1 MTTSASSSPPA
12 RTAPNAAADW
22 FRATPVFLAF
32 LAMGFGDATGP
43 FVSLAKQ
50 QFHLSTFS
58 AQFIAFTGF
67 IMFGLLSVPMGV
79 FQGKVGK
86 ATVLRLGLAIMLC
99 GVLLPA
105 VGGLGSYPLFL
116 LAVLLLGAGA
126 TTLQVAGNPLMR
138 DVSAAGMYSRNLSL
152 GQFVKAIGSL
162 SGPLIPVLAARYWG
176 LSWHVIFPIFSVALA
191 LTLAA
196 SFGLRRAPRAAA
208 AADAPPTTLASCLKL
223 LGNGYVAAMVLGIF
237 LYVGAE
243 VCMSSNIPLYLQ
255 QHFHVNLTR
264 TGLLGTGLF
273 FAALTLGRFSG
284 GVILNWMKPPR
295 FFLLTCLVSLIG
307 FAGVL
312 MPSPLEAAAGFFLAG
327 LGFANIFPLVFSIA
341 IDAMPEASNELAG
354 LMVTAIVGAAF
365 LPPLMGWVADRVHS
379 MQAGFLVPLAAI
391 GYLTWLAASR
401 HLRPKRTA

>member
-1 MTTSASSSPPA
+1 MTTSTTPA
-12 RTAPNAAADW
+12 RTNQITASDW
-22 FRATPVFLAF
+22 FRSTPVFLAF

-50 QFHLSTFS
+50 QFHLSNFS

-138 DVSAAGMYSRNLSL
+138 DVSAEGMYSRNLSL
-152 GQFVKAIGSL
+152 AQFVKAIGSL
-162 SGPLIPVLAARYWG
+162 SGPVIPVLAARYWG

-191 LTLAA
+191 LTLLASLGLRHAPHAA
-196 SFGLRRAPRAAA
+196 SAG
-208 AADAPPTTLASCLKL
+208 APPTTLASCLKL
-223 LGNGYVAAMVLGIF
+223 LGNGYVASMVLGIF

-243 VCMSSNIPLYLQ
+243 VCMSSNIPLYLE
-255 QHFHVNLTR
+255 QHFHVSLTR

-284 GVILNWMKPPR
+284 GVILNWMKPRR
-295 FFLLTCLVSLIG
+295 FFLLTCLVSILG
-307 FAGVL
+307 FIGVL

-341 IDAMPEASNELAG
+341 IDAMPESSNELAG

-365 LPPLMGWVADRVHS
+365 LPPLMGWVSDRVHS

-391 GYLTWLAASR
+391 GYLTWLATSK
-401 HLRPKRTA
+401 HLRPRRSV

>member
-1 MTTSASSSPPA
+1 MTPTTTPA
-12 RTAPNAAADW
+12 RTEPNAAGGW

-32 LAMGFGDATGP
+32 LAMGFGDAAGP

-50 QFHLSTFS
+50 QFHLSNFS

-138 DVSAAGMYSRNLSL
+138 DVSAEGMYSRNLSL

-162 SGPLIPVLAARYWG
+162 SGPIIPVLAARYWG

-191 LTLAA
+191 LTLLA
-196 SFGLRRAPRAAA
+196 SFGLRRAPQAAPA
-208 AADAPPTTLASCLKL
+208 GAPPTTLASCLKL
-223 LGNGYVAAMVLGIF
+223 LGNGYVASMVLGIF

-243 VCMSSNIPLYLQ
+243 VCMSSNIPLYLE

-284 GVILNWMKPPR
+284 CVILNLMKPQR
-295 FFLLTCLVSLIG
+295 FFLLTCLVSLLG
-307 FAGVL
+307 FIGVL
-312 MPSPLEAAAGFFLAG
+312 LPTPLGAAAGFFLAG

-341 IDAMPEASNELAG
+341 IDAMPESSNELAG

-379 MQAGFLVPLAAI
+379 MQAGFVVPLAAI
-391 GYLTWLAASR
+391 GYLTWLAASK
-401 HLRPKRTA
+401 HLRPRSGN